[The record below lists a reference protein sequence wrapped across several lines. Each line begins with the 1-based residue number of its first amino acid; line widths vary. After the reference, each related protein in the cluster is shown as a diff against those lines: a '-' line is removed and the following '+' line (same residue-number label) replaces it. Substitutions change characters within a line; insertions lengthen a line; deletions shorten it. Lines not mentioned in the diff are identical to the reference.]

1 MTSRTNVRDISPA
14 VGRYLAELDERTAHL
29 DPDERAEII
38 SSIEDHI
45 ADALGEIPEPSPS
58 QVVAVLAELG
68 PVSSIVEVVPP
79 PRADPDAS
87 DTWYRSAGFGAGALA
102 LLFAWL
108 YPPLGL
114 VLGLTAIVLG
124 VLLLRRRRADRRP
137 GALIALLGAL
147 AVIVTCIW
155 ALTSV
160 VTHTGSGS
168 GTGPSPAARSLP
180 ASPRS

>member
-1 MTSRTNVRDISPA
+1 
-14 VGRYLAELDERTAHL
+14 
-29 DPDERAEII
+29 
-38 SSIEDHI
+38 
-45 ADALGEIPEPSPS
+45 
-58 QVVAVLAELG
+58 
-68 PVSSIVEVVPP
+68 
-79 PRADPDAS
+79 
-87 DTWYRSAGFGAGALA
+87 
-102 LLFAWL
+102 
-108 YPPLGL
+108 
-114 VLGLTAIVLG
+114 
-124 VLLLRRRRADRRP
+124 LLLRRRRADRRP

>member
-79 PRADPDAS
+79 PRADCSSPGS
-87 DTWYRSAGFGAGALA
+87 TRRSAWYSASQRSCWGSCCCAGA
-102 LLFAWL
+102 
-108 YPPLGL
+108 
-114 VLGLTAIVLG
+114 VQTA
-124 VLLLRRRRADRRP
+124 
-137 GALIALLGAL
+137 
-147 AVIVTCIW
+147 
-155 ALTSV
+155 
-160 VTHTGSGS
+160 
-168 GTGPSPAARSLP
+168 GPAR
-180 ASPRS
+180 